1 MLRHLETLLQP
12 STDAE
17 FMPLTKEYYTLL
29 SADFK
34 STGDMLTHIKL
45 LEERIDATQV
55 TLDSDK
61 RNDVLA

>member
-1 MLRHLETLLQP
+1 
-12 STDAE
+12 
-17 FMPLTKEYYTLL
+17 MPLTKEYYTLL